1 MDKKQIIIDSA
12 RELFSRYG
20 FKKVSM
26 EEIAKKASVTKRTI
40 YHYFKD
46 KEALFSY
53 FVKEELDK
61 VKIILEN
68 NNNNNFSSRIVDDL
82 KEILTLRTNSSLIST
97 LIRDNNANF
106 NSCPDFLSLYEQ
118 EIVNYLEEKIK
129 TEINL
134 GNIKNC
140 NPHLTAFIL
149 YKIFYA
155 VMIEYDK
162 EIDEEDFIR
171 NVNMILNEGL
181 LIKGGLK

>member
-1 MDKKQIIIDSA
+1 MDKKQIIINSA

-82 KEILTLRTNSSLIST
+82 KENIDAAIKVGMKGFVYHQNIQELEKYIENIL
-97 LIRDNNANF
+97 
-106 NSCPDFLSLYEQ
+106 
-118 EIVNYLEEKIK
+118 
-129 TEINL
+129 
-134 GNIKNC
+134 
-140 NPHLTAFIL
+140 
-149 YKIFYA
+149 
-155 VMIEYDK
+155 
-162 EIDEEDFIR
+162 
-171 NVNMILNEGL
+171 
-181 LIKGGLK
+181 